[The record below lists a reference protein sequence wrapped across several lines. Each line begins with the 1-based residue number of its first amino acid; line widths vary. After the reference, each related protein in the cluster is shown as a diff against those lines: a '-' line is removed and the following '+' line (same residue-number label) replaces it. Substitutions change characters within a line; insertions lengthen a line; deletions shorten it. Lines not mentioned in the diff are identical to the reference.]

1 MAKNLA
7 TGTKWVP
14 GVVKNLVGKT
24 MVAVELDD
32 GRIWRHHIDHII
44 QSHTMTEDTETD
56 SEFDFNPLTM
66 PSIGTDDEQCNND
79 QLDNTREEMQDRN
92 IQVKIMMKIMVK
104 IVIKIMVKIMTKIM
118 CKKMLQHQSSGR
130 LGMS

>member
-1 MAKNLA
+1 MLAKNFA

-32 GRIWRHHIDHII
+32 DRIWHHHIDHII
-44 QSHTMTEDTETD
+44 QSHTTTEDTETD

-66 PSIGTDDEQCNND
+66 PSIGTDDEQRNN
-79 QLDNTREEMQDRN
+79 NTREEMQDRN

-104 IVIKIMVKIMTKIM
+104 IMIKIMVKIMTKIM

-130 LGMS
+130 LGTN